1 MARFCRRERG
11 LRRHA
16 GAGLR
21 RTMPRPMSAPKTVLL
36 TVAALGLAG
45 AAAGALV
52 VYGGLY
58 DVAATSQHTQPV
70 YSLLETAMH
79 QSVRLRARGIEPP
92 PLDDERLLVRGAA
105 CFRDKCVQ
113 CHGAPGVAQNDIGKS
128 MQPLPG
134 PLVDARKHWKPR
146 ELYWLTKHG
155 IKMSGMP
162 AWEHRLTEEE
172 LWSVV
177 AFLGRLPDLSP
188 QQYAEAVRAA
198 PAPGGQG
205 AAPAA
210 CGAAAAA
217 PAAGPGDVRRGAQ
230 ALHQY
235 ACSACHTIPG
245 ITGSSPQ
252 VGPPLAGVAERL
264 LIAGKLPNTPE
275 NMVRWLRRTHE
286 VDPRSAM
293 PEMGVSEQDA
303 RDIAAYLA
311 TLR

>member
-1 MARFCRRERG
+1 M
-11 LRRHA
+11 
-16 GAGLR
+16 
-21 RTMPRPMSAPKTVLL
+21 
-36 TVAALGLAG
+36 AALGLAG
-45 AAAGALV
+45 AGAGALV

-58 DVAATSQHTQPV
+58 NVAATVQHTQPV

-79 QSVRLRARGIEPP
+79 QSVKLRARNIETPK
-92 PLDDERLLVRGAA
+92 LDDERLVMRGAA

-113 CHGAPGVAQNDIGKS
+113 CHGAPGVSQGDIGKS

-134 PLVDARKHWKPR
+134 PLVDARHHWKPR

-162 AWEHRLTEEE
+162 AWEYRLSEEE

-177 AFLGRLPDLSP
+177 AFLARLPDLTP
-188 QQYAEAVRAA
+188 QQYAQATRFEPTGV
-198 PAPGGQG
+198 QG
-205 AAPAA
+205 AATGSA
-210 CGAAAAA
+210 CGAAPDGASVR
-217 PAAGPGDVRRGAQ
+217 AGEADRGRR

-245 ITGSSPQ
+245 VTSSSPH
-252 VGPPLAGVAERL
+252 VGPPLAGIGGRT
-264 LIAGKLPNTPE
+264 LIAGKLANTPD
-275 NMVRWLRRTHE
+275 NMVRWLRHTRE
-286 VDPRSAM
+286 VDPMTAM
-293 PEMGVSEQDA
+293 PELGVTEQDA

>member
-1 MARFCRRERG
+1 MG
-11 LRRHA
+11 
-16 GAGLR
+16 
-21 RTMPRPMSAPKTVLL
+21 APKTVLL
-36 TVAALGLAG
+36 TFAALGLAG

-58 DVAATSQHTQPV
+58 NVAATVQHTQPV

-79 QSVRLRARGIEPP
+79 QSVKLRARNIETPK
-92 PLDDERLLVRGAA
+92 LDDERLVMRGAA

-113 CHGAPGVAQNDIGKS
+113 CHGAPGVAQGDIGKS

-134 PLVDARKHWKPR
+134 PLVDARHHWKPR

-162 AWEHRLTEEE
+162 AWEYRLSEEE

-177 AFLGRLPDLSP
+177 AFLARLPDLTP
-188 QQYAEAVRAA
+188 QQYAEATRVEAT
-198 PAPGGQG
+198 GVQG
-205 AAPAA
+205 ASTGLA
-210 CGAAAAA
+210 CGAAPGGA
-217 PAAGPGDVRRGAQ
+217 PVRPGDVERGKR

-245 ITGSSPQ
+245 VTSSSPH
-252 VGPPLAGVAERL
+252 VGPPLAGIAGRT
-264 LIAGKLPNTPE
+264 LIAGKLANTPD
-275 NMVRWLRRTHE
+275 NMVRWLRHTRE
-286 VDPRSAM
+286 VDPMTAM
-293 PEMGVSEQDA
+293 PELGVTEQDA

-311 TLR
+311 ILR

>member
-1 MARFCRRERG
+1 MG
-11 LRRHA
+11 
-16 GAGLR
+16 
-21 RTMPRPMSAPKTVLL
+21 APKTVLL
-36 TVAALGLAG
+36 TIAALGLAG

-58 DVAATSQHTQPV
+58 NVAATVQHTQPV

-79 QSVRLRARGIEPP
+79 QSVKLRARNIETPK
-92 PLDDERLLVRGAA
+92 LDDERLVMRGAA

-113 CHGAPGVAQNDIGKS
+113 CHGAPGVAQGDIGKS

-134 PLVDARKHWKPR
+134 PLVDARHHWKPR

-162 AWEHRLTEEE
+162 AWEYRLSEEE

-177 AFLGRLPDLSP
+177 AFLARLPDLTP
-188 QQYAEAVRAA
+188 QQYAEATRFDATGA
-198 PAPGGQG
+198 QG
-205 AAPAA
+205 ASTGSA
-210 CGAAAAA
+210 CGAAPDGASVRV
-217 PAAGPGDVRRGAQ
+217 GDADRGKR

-245 ITGSSPQ
+245 VTSSSPH
-252 VGPPLAGVAERL
+252 VGPPLAGIGGRT
-264 LIAGKLPNTPE
+264 LIAGKLANTPD
-275 NMVRWLRRTHE
+275 NMVRWLRHTRE
-286 VDPRSAM
+286 VDPLTAM
-293 PEMGVSEQDA
+293 PELGVTEQDA